1 MTQADAPAEQTLAR
15 RAAGAVLAVFALNG
29 FTFAAWVSRLP
40 AVRDQLDLNPSRIGV
55 ILLVGSA
62 GSLVALPLTGALAE
76 RFGTERTTRYG
87 ALLTAIGFTAVAV
100 AVGAGQ
106 PTAMAAA
113 LFVTAM
119 GIGSWDVAMN
129 IQGALVEQRLGRAI
143 MPRFHA
149 AFSLGAVA
157 GAGTG
162 ALAAATGVSVS
173 WHVTAVVVTAAS
185 LVWALAGRYLADAL
199 TPASPTEHSPSSA
212 PAVPT
217 APARASAFTAWLEP
231 RTVLVGF
238 VVLAAA
244 LTEGSATDWLALAV
258 VDGFSARN
266 AVGALAFGTFV
277 AAMSI
282 MRLAG
287 TALLDRYGR
296 VPVLRACAGLALAGL
311 LLFGLAPSLPL
322 ALVGVVA
329 WGLGAALGF
338 PVGISAAS
346 DDPARAAARVSVV
359 STIGYVAFLAG
370 PPLIGLLAERVGY
383 RNALLAIAAPLV
395 LSLVLSP
402 VVRPLPGAV
411 EGPPSR

>member
-1 MTQADAPAEQTLAR
+1 MTQPEPAELRRAR

-29 FTFAAWVSRLP
+29 FTFAAWISRLP
-40 AVRDQLDLNPSRIGV
+40 AVRDQLALNPARIGV

-76 RFGTERTTRYG
+76 RFGTERTTRYA
-87 ALLTAIGFTAVAV
+87 ALLTAAGFTGVAT
-100 AVGAGQ
+100 AVGARS
-106 PTAMAAA
+106 PTAVAAA
-113 LFVTAM
+113 LFVTLM
-119 GIGSWDVAMN
+119 GLGSWDVAMN

-162 ALAAATGVSVS
+162 ALAAAIGVSVP
-173 WHVTAVVVTAAS
+173 WHIIAVVVTAAS
-185 LVWALAGRYLADAL
+185 LVWVLTGRYLADAVPP
-199 TPASPTEHSPSSA
+199 TSPGRASAASPRP
-212 PAVPT
+212 

-231 RTVLVGF
+231 RTVLVGL

-244 LTEGSATDWLALAV
+244 LAEGSATDWLALAV

-277 AAMSI
+277 AAMSV

-296 VPVLRACAGLALAGL
+296 VPVLRGCAGLALAGL

-322 ALVGVVA
+322 AMVGVVA

-338 PVGISAAS
+338 PVGMSAAS

-359 STIGYVAFLAG
+359 STIGYMAFLGG

-383 RNALLAIAAPLV
+383 RTALLAIAAPLV
-395 LSLVLSP
+395 LSLALSP
-402 VVRPLPGAV
+402 VVRPLPGAAGV
-411 EGPPSR
+411 PPRR